1 MLSGVEPFVQLC
13 TGHYGEDSCEIIL
26 KKKFADDRQTDARW
40 MDARRMHEDSRQRPI
55 TIAHIEPFGSGELKK
70 HHNLVI

>member
-1 MLSGVEPFVQLC
+1 MFSGVEPFVQLC
-13 TGHYGEDSCEIIL
+13 RGHYGEHSCEIIL
-26 KKKFADDRQTDARW
+26 KKKFADDRQTHDGW
-40 MDARRMHEDSRQRPI
+40 MHEDARQRPI